1 MSSALLIR
9 WLYTVLCRELTTEHH
24 ISCIQCY
31 IKDTPCPFEP
41 KTFLVHFHQLLTN
54 WQHGDSDDGAFLE
67 DIWIFSPKSVL
78 QHCSGQV
85 GNYHLVP
92 SFYPTI
98 NYDLPAFVCRR
109 PIMIIFDDDGGY
121 LAGFDRSFHWA
132 RWLAAKILP
141 IISAD
146 FAPAPLFAKTKF
158 QNLHLIF
165 IQVDL
170 ARMVWSS
177 EWF

>member
-98 NYDLPAFVCRR
+98 NYDLPAFVFRR

-132 RWLAAKILP
+132 RWLAAKFYQLFQQILHQRHFLQKLNFK
-141 IISAD
+141 ICIW
-146 FAPAPLFAKTKF
+146 FWCRWL
-158 QNLHLIF
+158 
-165 IQVDL
+165 L
-170 ARMVWSS
+170 ARMFVSF
-177 EWF
+177 EWI

>member
-1 MSSALLIR
+1 MR
-9 WLYTVLCRELTTEHH
+9 Y
-24 ISCIQCY
+24 
-31 IKDTPCPFEP
+31 
-41 KTFLVHFHQLLTN
+41 
-54 WQHGDSDDGAFLE
+54 DSYDGAFWD

-98 NYDLPAFVCRR
+98 NYDLAAFVCRR
-109 PIMIIFDDDGGY
+109 PIMIIFDDDDGGY

-146 FAPAPLFAKTKF
+146 FAPAPLFAETKF
-158 QNLHLIF
+158 QNLYLILM
-165 IQVDL
+165 QVALDRMDL
-170 ARMVWSS
+170 LNDFKWNMHFRIYTPIVRMSV
-177 EWF
+177 EMMFAKERFPDVAFRE